1 MENYSDEIYQK
12 ETEKAENYWKMR
24 ARKIGMPNR
33 LRKVEFNCIDKHDFC
48 AKATKRCEKKAA
60 KKYRHFSRG
69 WAGSYSI
76 MIWKLEL

>member
-1 MENYSDEIYQK
+1 
-12 ETEKAENYWKMR
+12 
-24 ARKIGMPNR
+24 MPNR

-60 KKYRHFSRG
+60 RKYRHFSRR

-76 MIWKLEL
+76 GIWKLEL